1 MTRPML
7 FSAVVFAL
15 ILTLVPS
22 ASFAGGN
29 GAFVAV
35 YNSGRAQVR
44 ETRAVTLPAGP
55 AVVVF
60 TDVPATLDA
69 TSIRAVAP
77 GMAVEGI
84 EYSYRPITPRNLLDT
99 YVGKELSVILPDPSD
114 ANARILRKAT
124 LLSSAEGPVFA
135 MGKEVYV
142 GGYEAL
148 VLPAMPEG
156 FDEKPTLTLTTDNES
171 EGRKSV
177 ALHYLMGGLNW
188 RADYTMAVSADG
200 AAADLEAWATVTNT
214 SDYAFNGADVRLVAG
229 DVQRAPAAFKMARRG
244 EPVLTMEAAVVD
256 NAAGASEESFSEYHV
271 YTLPRAVSLPPQGAR
286 QVSLFSAAGVP
297 VKQELISRYH
307 AGTGL
312 RAGKIT
318 QSVESAL
325 TFENLAANR
334 LGMPLPAGTVRVYMP
349 TTDGHHLLAGETR
362 LGHVPE
368 GNDVRLV
375 LGRSFDVSVE
385 RRQTSFKKVGK
396 SGYEIGWAV
405 TVKNGKKAAQ
415 DLKLRDSFPGQWEV
429 LSADTGYTVA
439 DSAAIEFDLKG
450 LAPSAGTGGTVI
462 NYTVRIEY

>member
-7 FSAVVFAL
+7 FPALVLASLLLLAPAVSSAGA
-15 ILTLVPS
+15 T
-22 ASFAGGN
+22 

-77 GMAVEGI
+77 GMGVEGI
-84 EYSYRPITPRNLLDT
+84 EYSYRPITPRNLLDL
-99 YVGKELSVILPDPSD
+99 YVGKELSVILPDPAD
-114 ANARILRKAT
+114 ANARILRKAR
-124 LLSSAEGPVFA
+124 LLSNAEGPVFS

-142 GGYEAL
+142 GGYEA
-148 VLPAMPEG
+148 VLLPEMPKG
-156 FDEKPTLTLTTDNES
+156 FNEKPTLTLTTDNES

-188 RADYTMAVSADG
+188 QADYTMAVSADG
-200 AAADLEAWATVTNT
+200 ATADLEAWATVTNA
-214 SDYAFNGADVRLVAG
+214 SDYAFKGADVRLVAG
-229 DVQRAPAAFKMARRG
+229 DVQRAPASYKMARRG
-244 EPVLTMEAAVVD
+244 EPVLAMEAAMPD

-271 YTLPRAVSLPPQGAR
+271 YTLPTAVTLPPQGAR
-286 QVSLFSAAGVP
+286 QASLFSAAGVP
-297 VKQELISRYH
+297 VRQELVSRYH
-307 AGTGL
+307 AGTGQ
-312 RAGKIT
+312 RAGKID

-325 TFENLAANR
+325 TFDNLAVNK
-334 LGMPLPAGTVRVYMP
+334 LGRPLPAGTVRVYMP

-362 LGHVPE
+362 LGHVAE
-368 GNDVRLV
+368 GDAVRLV

-385 RRQTSFKKVGK
+385 RRQTSFEKVGK
-396 SGYEIGWAV
+396 SAYEIGWAV
-405 TVKNGKKAAQ
+405 TVKNGKKVPA
-415 DLKLRDSFPGQWEV
+415 DLKLADSFPGQWKV
-429 LSADTGYTVA
+429 LSSDASYAVA
-439 DSAAIEFDLKG
+439 DAATIEFDLKG
-450 LAPSAGTGGTVI
+450 LPPSAGTDGLVI

>member
-1 MTRPML
+1 ML
-7 FSAVVFAL
+7 FPALVLVSLLLLAPAVSSAGA
-15 ILTLVPS
+15 T
-22 ASFAGGN
+22 

-77 GMAVEGI
+77 GMGVEGI
-84 EYSYRPITPRNLLDT
+84 EYSYRPITPRNLLDL
-99 YVGKELSVILPDPSD
+99 YVGKELSVILPDPAD
-114 ANARILRKAT
+114 ANARILRKAR
-124 LLSSAEGPVFA
+124 LLSNAEGPVFS

-142 GGYEAL
+142 GGYEA
-148 VLPAMPEG
+148 VLLPEMPKG
-156 FDEKPTLTLTTDNES
+156 FNEKPTLTLTTDNES

-188 RADYTMAVSADG
+188 QADYTMAVSADG
-200 AAADLEAWATVTNT
+200 ATADLEAWATVTNT
-214 SDYAFNGADVRLVAG
+214 SDYAFKAADVRLVAG
-229 DVQRAPAAFKMARRG
+229 DVQRAPASYKMARRG
-244 EPVLTMEAAVVD
+244 EPVLAMEAAMSD

-271 YTLPRAVSLPPQGAR
+271 YTLPTAVTLPPQGAR
-286 QVSLFSAAGVP
+286 QASLFSAAGVP
-297 VKQELISRYH
+297 VRQELVSRYH
-307 AGTGL
+307 SGTGQ

-325 TFENLAANR
+325 TFDNLAVNK
-334 LGMPLPAGTVRVYMP
+334 LGRPLPAGTVRVYMP

-362 LGHVPE
+362 LGHVAE
-368 GNDVRLV
+368 GDAVRLV

-385 RRQTSFKKVGK
+385 RRQTSFEKVGK
-396 SGYEIGWAV
+396 SAYEIGWAV
-405 TVKNGKKAAQ
+405 TVKNGKKVPA
-415 DLKLRDSFPGQWEV
+415 DLKLADSFPGQWKV
-429 LSADTGYTVA
+429 LSSDASYAVA
-439 DSAAIEFDLKG
+439 DAATIEFDLKG
-450 LAPSAGTGGTVI
+450 LPPSAGTDGLVI